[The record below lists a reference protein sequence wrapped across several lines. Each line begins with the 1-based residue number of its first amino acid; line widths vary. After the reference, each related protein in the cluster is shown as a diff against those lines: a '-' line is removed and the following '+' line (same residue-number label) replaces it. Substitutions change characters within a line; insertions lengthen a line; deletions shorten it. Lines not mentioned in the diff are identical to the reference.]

1 MSEPGYFVV
10 PGFVLAVAFAEF
22 VSVAVSRLSVITTEI
37 SVVGT
42 GL

>member
-1 MSEPGYFVV
+1 MFIPGHFVALR
-10 PGFVLAVAFAEF
+10 FTLAVAFAEF
-22 VSVAVSRLSVITTEI
+22 ISAVVGGLSIVAAEI

>member
-1 MSEPGYFVV
+1 M
-10 PGFVLAVAFAEF
+10 PGFILTVVLVEF
-22 VSVAVSRLSVITTEI
+22 VSAVISGLSIVAAEI